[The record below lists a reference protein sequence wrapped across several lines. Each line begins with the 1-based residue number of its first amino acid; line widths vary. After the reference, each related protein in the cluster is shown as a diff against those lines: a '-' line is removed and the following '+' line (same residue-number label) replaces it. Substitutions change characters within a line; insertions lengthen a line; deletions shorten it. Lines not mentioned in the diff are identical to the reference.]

1 MLKYVS
7 SAAISF
13 LVDVGL
19 FTLLNLLL
27 NGSVEPGAR
36 RLIAT
41 VAARVVSSLVNY
53 TLNRNVVFQD
63 RGSVRGSLLR
73 YYILAVVQA
82 AASYGLLSL
91 LSVLFG
97 ATPAAETPLK
107 LLVDLILFLLS
118 YQIQLRWVFRG
129 QK

>member
-1 MLKYVS
+1 M
-7 SAAISF
+7 
-13 LVDVGL
+13 
-19 FTLLNLLL
+19 
-27 NGSVEPGAR
+27 EPGAR

-53 TLNRNVVFQD
+53 TLNRNMVFHD

-73 YYILAVVQA
+73 YYILAVAQA

-91 LSVLFG
+91 LSVLFS

-129 QK
+129 KK